1 MARIGH
7 RFPGKSNRRQVITG
21 LMSSGLLLLLFLLPA
36 SSAFA
41 QTTPRVFNFEATIIS
56 QADGQEL
63 GQDCSRF
70 SEDGLFRSDVLSGLG
85 FPDGLWNVVEGS
97 QGQVFSAFTSALA
110 TTDAGQTEP
119 FTVSFGGNIDA
130 TGSAIEAI
138 LIQSNGGGAAVRATA
153 VEHCQVPTSAQ
164 KPGGQPQGYNLD

>member
-7 RFPGKSNRRQVITG
+7 RFPGKPNRRQVITG

-36 SSAFA
+36 SSALA
-41 QTTPRVFNFEATIIS
+41 QATPRVFNFEATIIS

-63 GQDCSRF
+63 GQDCLRF

-97 QGQVFSAFTSALA
+97 QGLVFSAFTSALA

-119 FTVSFGGNIDA
+119 FTVSFGGNFDA
-130 TGSAIEAI
+130 TGSTIEAV